1 MRALLSTAVVVGL
14 FAAAAVY
21 FFDRLV
27 VKPKA
32 ESLRDSLADIPRIT
46 LPWGSIPT
54 GVH

>member
-1 MRALLSTAVVVGL
+1 MVGL

-21 FFDRLV
+21 VFDRYF
-27 VKPKA
+27 VKPRA

-46 LPWGSIPT
+46 LPWGTIPT